1 MARRRFIAQ
10 VCRRTCG
17 ETRFVP
23 SEGHFRT
30 ALPRCFSRTCSK
42 PERVIG
48 WSCAFKKSSGAC
60 ASQRT
65 ASHARTVVDVDGLV
79 LHSDTGGP
87 MKGSTMLA
95 TLQRLGV
102 VPSFSRPHVS
112 DDNPFS
118 EALFR
123 TLRYRPGY
131 PSKPFVTLEQAG
143 A

>member
-1 MARRRFIAQ
+1 
-10 VCRRTCG
+10 
-17 ETRFVP
+17 
-23 SEGHFRT
+23 
-30 ALPRCFSRTCSK
+30 
-42 PERVIG
+42 
-48 WSCAFKKSSGAC
+48 
-60 ASQRT
+60 
-65 ASHARTVVDVDGLV
+65 
-79 LHSDTGGP
+79 